1 MEKSFKVIVSRR
13 FFILGIRL
21 DKWFSCFKVVVSF
34 RTIHPEIKILLNGT
48 HERQHINPYR
58 LSIVPTDP

>member
-21 DKWFSCFKVVVSF
+21 NKWLSCFKV
-34 RTIHPEIKILLNGT
+34 RTIHLEIKILLNGT